1 MQWMMWTFFLS
12 PTLIL
17 SRPQTPNKT
26 RISNRISK
34 IATPFVLER
43 KDEIIPHVSQ
53 AFPPYAALELL
64 LFASPYSYHSL
75 RIMPHSVSV
84 SARFSRSTWNYQ
96 TPTRRYGQTYKYGVA
111 KEKEGVVSLV
121 RLHSLR
127 VNQG

>member
-53 AFPPYAALELL
+53 AFPPYAALELFAFCFPL
-64 LFASPYSYHSL
+64 LISFIANNAS
-75 RIMPHSVSV
+75 
-84 SARFSRSTWNYQ
+84 F
-96 TPTRRYGQTYKYGVA
+96 
-111 KEKEGVVSLV
+111 
-121 RLHSLR
+121 R
-127 VNQG
+127 VGFCPI

>member
-1 MQWMMWTFFLS
+1 MSARLFPRMQLWS
-12 PTLIL
+12 
-17 SRPQTPNKT
+17 
-26 RISNRISK
+26 
-34 IATPFVLER
+34 
-43 KDEIIPHVSQ
+43 
-53 AFPPYAALELL
+53 YL

-111 KEKEGVVSLV
+111 KEKEGVVSLA